1 MSGRSFS
8 DSGSAPPRVTR
19 PSGPVER
26 IGIASSPWASTR
38 LTMPRSS
45 NTSRVRGWTPLPRD
59 PGCGPGAASSKRQET
74 PRRASSTAR
83 VRLRS
88 PEHQLRLTDLG
99 RQLAITTGGVT
110 RLIDRLE
117 AQELVER
124 VRGTDDRRAIYARL
138 TDKGRDTVIR
148 VLPDHT
154 VDLRTTFDAL
164 GPERQSLEHALR
176 LLRDIVSVPS
186 WRPCCYRRDS
196 ADAARS
202 RAIEPATTRA

>member
-1 MSGRSFS
+1 MKKR
-8 DSGSAPPRVTR
+8 
-19 PSGPVER
+19 EEK
-26 IGIASSPWASTR
+26 
-38 LTMPRSS
+38 
-45 NTSRVRGWTPLPRD
+45 
-59 PGCGPGAASSKRQET
+59 PGAGRLDGT
-74 PRRASSTAR
+74 PEDSFDDERFDGSEEVTLAGLLFECAARLEQHIDANMQRASGVPISTFEVLIR
-83 VRLRS
+83 LLRS

-186 WRPCCYRRDS
+186 
-196 ADAARS
+196 
-202 RAIEPATTRA
+202 